1 MLAAFCA
8 TLWLQRVSSLQVLE
22 RSMGAKRAL
31 IVDDSRSAR
40 LFLARMLEKYE
51 IDVDS
56 AETAEAAIE
65 YLASHRP
72 DVIFMDHMMPGMDG
86 FQAVQAIK
94 NNPRTATIPIMMY
107 TSQEGELYLG
117 QARALGAVGVLPKQI
132 KPTDVSKVLYQL
144 HLVPDRRTGEQTTF
158 KPVAVAVHD
167 GPTEDQVPAAAAPGP
182 RVLTE
187 TSLREQFAELRRALV
202 AGIDTQTDRITAEVR
217 ALLLEA
223 LPPPPVDAVVH
234 RTPQRPWGWIVASVA
249 LAIALASTALWWRD
263 LTVLRSMAKDMEQL
277 RAEVARLA
285 SPPAPRVGEVLPPAN
300 DDGSTPN
307 GVAPGITAPVA
318 AALPGQPAV
327 LQSTRRAGLTAD
339 GKPLV
344 IPVPYGSDALGGA
357 RLDTLRQ
364 MLDRLTKQGVGG
376 VVDIKT
382 FPGRFCLMGNPTDG
396 YSVAPDETLAS
407 KCDLMGNP
415 SDDALSPAQRTPI
428 AFANLAGSVRNA
440 SHGNLEVQVASGDPA
455 VTAAPYPQASSE
467 LTAGEWNRAA
477 AANNRIEI
485 RLH

>member
-1 MLAAFCA
+1 
-8 TLWLQRVSSLQVLE
+8 
-22 RSMGAKRAL
+22 MGAKRAL

-40 LFLARMLEKYE
+40 LFLARMLERYE
-51 IDVDS
+51 IDVDN

-72 DVIFMDHMMPGMDG
+72 DVIFMDHLMPGMDG

-107 TSQEGELYLG
+107 TPQEGELYLG

-144 HLVPDRRTGEQTTF
+144 HLVPDRRTSEQTSFRPIGVVQQEET
-158 KPVAVAVHD
+158 PEGAVTPSA
-167 GPTEDQVPAAAAPGP
+167 P

-202 AGIDTQTDRITAEVR
+202 AGIDTQTERITAEVR

-223 LPPPPVDAVVH
+223 LPPAAESATQRGP
-234 RTPQRPWGWIVASVA
+234 RPWGWLVASVA
-249 LAIALASTALWWRD
+249 LVIALASTGLWWRD
-263 LTVLRSMAKDMEQL
+263 LSVLRAMAKDVEQL
-277 RAEVARLA
+277 RVEVAQRDA
-285 SPPAPRVGEVLPPAN
+285 AESAAR
-300 DDGSTPN
+300 
-307 GVAPGITAPVA
+307 VA
-318 AALPGQPAV
+318 AAARAGAPASDDSAAAADSGTAGPAV
-327 LQSTRRAGLTAD
+327 TTASASLPAPGPTRVSALQPD

-344 IPVPYGSDALGGA
+344 LTVPYGADALGGS
-357 RLDTLRQ
+357 RLEVIRQ
-364 MLDRLTKQGVGG
+364 LLDRLTRQAGG
-376 VVDIKT
+376 GLVDIKT
-382 FPGRFCLMGNPTDG
+382 YPGRFCLMGNPTDG
-396 YSVAPDETLAS
+396 YSVAPDEAPAS
-407 KCDLMGNP
+407 RCDLVGNP
-415 SDDALSPAQRTPI
+415 SDEALSPAQRTPL
-428 AFANLAGSVRNA
+428 AFANLVGSVRNA
-440 SHGNLEVQVASGDPA
+440 SHGNIDVQVANGDA
-455 VTAAPYPQASSE
+455 AATAMPYPQASAE